1 MLMIDFT
8 QTQQHNRTLQ
18 RQPNN
23 FLWLLRQFVHVCV
36 RLGVNTIVAQGDGV
50 TQLLA
55 ALP

>member
-23 FLWLLRQFVHVCV
+23 ILWLLRQFVHVCV